1 MPARVEYVTTIDGV
15 RIAYATRGHGPAIVS
30 MPPLPARHIELE
42 WEAPDERRW
51 LERLGS
57 GRTLVQYDPRGLGL
71 SDRAAIAY
79 SLAALERDLDAV
91 VERTAP
97 EGATLFAAVN
107 SGALALAYA
116 AHHPERVSHLI
127 LWCCTPRGL
136 EGLGQ
141 HLEALLGLVDSDW
154 ELATETAAHVLR
166 GWSAG
171 SAARHFATMLRAS
184 ASPEATRALASAARE
199 IDATDLLAAVRAPT
213 LVLHRR
219 GISWIP
225 IERAVEL
232 ASGIPGAQLVA
243 LEGDSMAP
251 WAGDTAAVARA
262 IDEFLGVAPAEEPTP
277 VSANVF
283 RREGEYWTLAFAG
296 RLSRVRDAKGLHHIA
311 YLLARA
317 GESVPAV
324 ELLGSAPPDALGDAG
339 PILDAE
345 AKRAYRRRLTDLRAE
360 FSDAEEANDAGR
372 AAAARDEIERIAD
385 QLSAAV
391 GLGGRDRPVGTAAE
405 RARLTVT
412 KRIKDAIGRIGRAEP
427 LLGIYLG
434 RTIRTGL
441 LCTYAPDAGDPVR
454 WSL

>member
-1 MPARVEYVTTIDGV
+1 
-15 RIAYATRGHGPAIVS
+15 

-42 WEAPDERRW
+42 WAAPDEGRW
-51 LERLGS
+51 LELLAR

-71 SDRAAIAY
+71 SDRAAIEY

-97 EGATLFAAVN
+97 DGVALFAAVN

-127 LWCCTPRGL
+127 LWCCTPRGM
-136 EGLGQ
+136 EGIGQ
-141 HLEALLGLVDSDW
+141 HLDALLGLVDRDW
-154 ELATETAAHVLR
+154 ELATETAAHLLR
-166 GWSAG
+166 GWSSG
-171 SAARHFATMLRAS
+171 EAARRFAIMLRAC
-184 ASPEATRALASAARE
+184 ASPEATRALARVASE
-199 IDATDLLAAVRAPT
+199 IDVSGLLAAVRAPT

-219 GISWIP
+219 GLSWIP

-232 ASGIPGAQLVA
+232 ASGIPGAQLVT

-251 WAGDTAAVARA
+251 WAGDTAAIVRA
-262 IDEFLGVAPAEEPTP
+262 VDEFLGVPPADEPVP
-277 VSANVF
+277 SAANVF
-283 RREGEYWTLAFAG
+283 RREGEYWTLAFDG
-296 RLSRVRDAKGLHHIA
+296 RLARLRDGKGLHHIA
-311 YLLARA
+311 YLLARP

-324 ELLGSAPPDALGDAG
+324 ELLGSAPEALGDAG
-339 PILDAE
+339 PVLDAE
-345 AKRAYRRRLTDLRAE
+345 AKQAYRQRLTALRAE
-360 FSDAEEANDAGR
+360 LGDAETANDIGR
-372 AAAARDEIERIAD
+372 AAAVREEIERLAE

-391 GLGGRDRPVGTAAE
+391 GLGGRDRRIGATAE

-412 KRIKDAIGRIGRAEP
+412 KRIKDALARIDRAESS
-427 LLGIYLG
+427 LGAYLG

-441 LCTYAPDAGDPVR
+441 LCMYAPDAGDPVR